1 MTTRMLFHFHT
12 IYSDDGCITPE
23 AAVQFA
29 LANSI
34 GILAPTDHDTI
45 RGSLEIKKLADQHG
59 IRVIIGAEYSS
70 VCGDIIGLFLKEEVA
85 ARDAKE
91 IVREIREQG
100 GMVVLPH
107 PYRSHQLSEW
117 LLNSVDA
124 VETFNA
130 RLSKELNDQAT
141 ELAQRLQLP
150 QVVGSDAHLAKELG
164 LVIGEI
170 DELPNQSLREI
181 LSAGMRPVVT
191 WQTRLADIY
200 RSQMVKA
207 ARRRRPLLWAKS
219 LVRMIMTSGGSLR
232 P

>member
-1 MTTRMLFHFHT
+1 MTTRILFHFHT
-12 IYSDDGCITPE
+12 VYSDDGCITPD

-29 LANSI
+29 RANSI
-34 GILAPTDHDTI
+34 GVLAPTDHDTI
-45 RGSLEIKKLADQHG
+45 RGSLEIRKLADRYG

-70 VCGDIIGLFLKEEVA
+70 ECGDIIGLFLKEEVV
-85 ARDAKE
+85 ARDAKG

-107 PYRSHQLSEW
+107 PYRSHQLPEW

-130 RLSKELNDQAT
+130 RLSKELNDRAT
-141 ELAQRLQLP
+141 ELAQRLRLP
-150 QVVGSDAHLAKELG
+150 QFVGSDAHLAKELG
-164 LVIGEI
+164 LAIGEI
-170 DELPNQSLREI
+170 EKSPNQSLREM
-181 LSAGMRPVVT
+181 LSSGIRPVVT
-191 WQTRLADIY
+191 RQTRLADIY

-207 ARRRRPLLWAKS
+207 VRRRRPLLWAKS
-219 LVRMIMTSGGSLR
+219 LVRMIMTSVGSQR